1 MLKETKLFVRGV
13 NAMALP
19 WRVWLMGLVAANLV
33 APLFFLA
40 RPEAL
45 ATIAALVAS
54 MVLMLW
60 LIRVQGYTRLL
71 GLGHVFW
78 IPLVY
83 YLVSQFDSVP
93 PADAFGLW
101 LRAVAILNIV
111 SLIVDSVDVARY
123 LAGERASLIPVSN
136 RE

>member
-1 MLKETKLFVRGV
+1 MLKEMKVFMRGV
-13 NAMALP
+13 NAMPLP
-19 WRVWLMGLVAANLV
+19 WRGWLMVLVAANLV
-33 APLFFLA
+33 VPLFFIA

-45 ATIAALVAS
+45 ATIAAFFAS

-71 GLGHVFW
+71 GLGHIFW
-78 IPLVY
+78 IPLIY
-83 YLVSQFDSVP
+83 YLVSNFDRVP
-93 PADAFGLW
+93 PVDAFGLW
-101 LRAVAILNIV
+101 MRAVAIMNIL